1 MGKINL
7 SRVILGGLVAGLVI
21 NIGEFILNEPILGRQ
36 WVAAMESLNRQPIA
50 NSAGNIGI
58 FVVSGFILGIIMIWT
73 YAAIRPRMGAGP
85 STAICAGLL
94 VWFFVYL
101 YPSGYFMAMNL
112 FPRSMILLAVVW
124 GLFEIPIAALAGGWL
139 YQE

>member
-7 SRVILGGLVAGLVI
+7 GRVILGGALAGLI
-21 NIGEFILNEPILGRQ
+21 MNIGEFVLNEPILGVR
-36 WVAAMESLNRQPIA
+36 WAAAMESLNRQPVGGNAIA
-50 NSAGNIGI
+50 V
-58 FVVSGFILGIIMIWT
+58 FVVGTFILGITMIWI

-94 VWFFVYL
+94 VWFLCYL
-101 YPSGYFMAMNL
+101 FPASFYVAMDL
-112 FPRSMILLAVVW
+112 FPRNLVLLTVVW
-124 GLFEIPIAALAGGWL
+124 GFFELPITALAGARL

>member
-7 SRVILGGLVAGLVI
+7 GRVILGGLVAGLVM
-21 NIGEFILNEPILGRQ
+21 NIGEYVLNEPILGAQ
-36 WVAAMESLNRQPIA
+36 WVAAMESLNRQPVGGNAIA
-50 NSAGNIGI
+50 L
-58 FVVSGFILGIIMIWT
+58 FVVATFILGVTTIWI

-94 VWFFVYL
+94 VWFLVSL
-101 YPSGYFMAMNL
+101 YPAAFYVAMDL
-112 FPRSMILLAVVW
+112 FPQNLLLMAVVW
-124 GLFEIPIAALAGGWL
+124 AFFEIPIAAVAGAWF

>member
-7 SRVILGGLVAGLVI
+7 GRVILGGLVAGLII
-21 NIGEFILNEPILGRQ
+21 NIGEFVLNEPILGQQ
-36 WVAAMESLNRQPIA
+36 WIAAMESLNRSPI
-50 NSAGNIGI
+50 GNNAIAV
-58 FVVSGFILGIIMIWT
+58 FVVGAFILGITMIWT
-73 YAAIRPRMGAGP
+73 YAAMRPRMGAGP

-101 YPSGYFMAMNL
+101 YPAPGLIAMDL
-112 FPRSMILLAVVW
+112 FPRNLLLLTVVW
-124 GLFEIPIAALAGGWL
+124 GFFELPIAALAGAWL